1 MFEHIQIEYF
11 SKSPSLNVVVVC
23 LLVQAEQE
31 MSALTRRLQSSEDEL
46 DTVQERLETVL
57 QKLNEVQ
64 RVADES
70 ERSERCSS
78 PVCLSVCL

>member
-1 MFEHIQIEYF
+1 
-11 SKSPSLNVVVVC
+11 
-23 LLVQAEQE
+23 